1 MRGLLWGERREGRR
15 QASPKYLCTCIPP
28 TLGWGSSTSLHM
40 DAQKHQCLISAWLL
54 GSILCSGGLPR
65 LPDASVKKR
74 YLKRLCAPRTIWP
87 CKRKRASVPTNIWPS
102 PRSDLSL
109 PNPTTRLIHPQ
120 NISELLQLDETAAKM
135 GRWGMRLFEGDR
147 DLDIALEINSA
158 FGDSDD
164 KDLHLSA
171 MVNQT
176 DMLAPAESKAFY
188 ETDEYKKQLEATVS
202 DRRATLDSGVGNEL
216 FRIFRKKENEPNG
229 KYQVIILG
237 AIMMR
242 AGAMIKNDDLN
253 HLRGL
258 VGDVTCRDGL
268 TPALRGISGKP
279 SALRLLAAG
288 RDDTDNG
295 FRHAGKV
302 QFLTALDQYK
312 PGVPRSF
319 QEPR

>member
-1 MRGLLWGERREGRR
+1 
-15 QASPKYLCTCIPP
+15 
-28 TLGWGSSTSLHM
+28 
-40 DAQKHQCLISAWLL
+40 
-54 GSILCSGGLPR
+54 
-65 LPDASVKKR
+65 
-74 YLKRLCAPRTIWP
+74 
-87 CKRKRASVPTNIWPS
+87 
-102 PRSDLSL
+102 
-109 PNPTTRLIHPQ
+109 
-120 NISELLQLDETAAKM
+120 M

-164 KDLHLSA
+164 KDLNLSA

-202 DRRATLDSGVGNEL
+202 DRRATLDSGIGNEL

-268 TPALRGISGKP
+268 TPALRGVSGKP

-295 FRHAGKV
+295 FRHPGKV
-302 QFLTALDQYK
+302 QFLTALDHYK